1 MPQIF
6 AAKIV
11 VHHDTAWWP
20 MRFRIPAYVHGVV
33 PTSNVCTPN
42 AGTSPYAFE
51 PSPDKHRLPMVFSRL
66 REPTYAWGT
75 QGFVWAVAFRERNA

>member
-1 MPQIF
+1 MCPSRF
-6 AAKIV
+6 SLCVLVCPYGLGRRFSRRKIV

-42 AGTSPYAFE
+42 AGTTPYAFE
-51 PSPDKHRLPMVFSRL
+51 PSPDK
-66 REPTYAWGT
+66 
-75 QGFVWAVAFRERNA
+75 